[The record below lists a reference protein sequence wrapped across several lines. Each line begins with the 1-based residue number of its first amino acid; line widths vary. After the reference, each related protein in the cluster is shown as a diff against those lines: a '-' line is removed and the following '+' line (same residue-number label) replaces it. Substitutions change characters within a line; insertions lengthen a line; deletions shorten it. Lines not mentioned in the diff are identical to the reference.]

1 MISMN
6 EEVLYDHFLIRES
19 TIVVR
24 IARGAGGSE
33 DTAVPEF
40 FDVRTG
46 VQLREIHPP
55 FHSGDLEHA
64 HKLSK
69 EYGEAIIRSG
79 RYGPIDYSVDFSKV
93 VSILEVKQRRLDYVV
108 ADSILGQVRVIHDLL
123 DQFLKLAEKVN
134 DEERFWLSQQVL
146 SLLSKFTGRELEEL
160 EEMVNWMSTRPRKQ

>member
-1 MISMN
+1 MDKDI
-6 EEVLYDHFLIRES
+6 LYDHFLIRES
-19 TIVVR
+19 TIMVR
-24 IARGAGGSE
+24 IARGAGGSA
-33 DTAVPEF
+33 DSAAPEF

-55 FHSGDLEHA
+55 FHSRDLEHA

-69 EYGEAIIRSG
+69 KYGEAIIRSG
-79 RYGPIDYSVDFSKV
+79 TFGLIDYSLDISKV

-108 ADSILGQVRVIHDLL
+108 ADSILGQVRVIRDLL
-123 DQFLKLAEKVN
+123 DEFLKLAEHVN

-160 EEMVNWMSTRPRKQ
+160 EEMVNWMRTRPSKR